1 MLFYWLKFDQR
12 YLYDLI
18 DELDKRR
25 MQFKKLNPNEQLSI
39 KKAIVI
45 VSTTLNSTGLSNILL
60 SSSRLK
66 IVW

>member
-12 YLYDLI
+12 FLYDLI

-60 SSSRLK
+60 SISRLK